1 MGMSP
6 KTQKDVIK
14 NKISSSTI
22 HNNNKL
28 FAQSPS
34 VNNNLS
40 NLYNSSN
47 NSISSVNLHDN
58 STIVIHNNHNNNNNN
73 IMSSSKMDVIKSKR
87 FTQSRRSSVTSSIAY
102 SLTEDGDES
111 SSSSSYK
118 LDHIPSS
125 PIGMDFRVGFSIQNL
140 TGQPIRYLQEWEG
153 SRRTVQYLNHNERG
167 LLNFVASKSVI
178 RNNIAIEETFDVQLE
193 HNTLRGNCYSTSSNS
208 NINNSRKTRRGNSV
222 ALQISGY
229 KWLSSIQADVLGVN
243 YQELDTVVGKV
254 KPSFVCK
261 NWRID
266 NALKLMVEVVPFC
279 GGRMLKLSS
288 VFKIK
293 NNTKHK
299 LKILAKEGFSSSFL
313 SSSASASTYNTST
326 AAVAAAGGIIEV
338 GDEKDIPF
346 YLDAGDLFHIP
357 IPLLRRSALSSQG
370 KSLGYLYL
378 QPYDISPIE
387 EELLFRPNCHVGSVE
402 YTTDPIN
409 LFQTIQRSYDII
421 DNNNI
426 NNTKNNN
433 SNGNSG
439 SIKMNSDSYL
449 SSSSTKDRFFQLI
462 CPIHPRVINKRSPS
476 QRTSGLNSN
485 QHHQKQQHQQQHS
498 LQQSYQQQQQQ
509 QQQQN
514 DNITDYDRHEFMS
527 RSSSVVGSNKLP
539 PFCYCI
545 EVQKDQ
551 VSSSDVQ
558 KEMLPTSLSRF
569 FYNQRDHH
577 GISSPS
583 NFTISTYYY
592 YCLFYYHC
600 ISQASSL

>member
-1 MGMSP
+1 MMMMGMSP
-6 KTQKDVIK
+6 KTQKDLILVK
-14 NKISSSTI
+14 NKTSSTI
-22 HNNNKL
+22 QNNYKL
-28 FAQSPS
+28 FTQSPS
-34 VNNNLS
+34 VNYNLS
-40 NLYNSSN
+40 NLYYSSN

-58 STIVIHNNHNNNNNN
+58 SNSTIGIHKNNNNNN
-73 IMSSSKMDVIKSKR
+73 TSIMSNDKIDVIKSKR
-87 FTQSRRSSVTSSIAY
+87 FTQSRRSSVTNSIAY

-140 TGQPIRYLQEWEG
+140 TGQPVRYLQEWEG

-193 HNTLRGNCYSTSSNS
+193 HNTLRGNCYSASS
-208 NINNSRKTRRGNSV
+208 NINSNSSRKTRRGNSV

-243 YQELDTVVGKV
+243 YQELDTVVGKI

-313 SSSASASTYNTST
+313 STSASASNRGNYMTYSTST
-326 AAVAAAGGIIEV
+326 AAAGGIVEV

-387 EELLFRPNCHVGSVE
+387 EELLFRPNCNVGSVE

-421 DNNNI
+421 DS
-426 NNTKNNN
+426 NNTMNNN

-439 SIKMNSDSYL
+439 SIKMNSDSYV

-462 CPIHPRVINKRSPS
+462 CPIHPRAINKRSPS
-476 QRTSGLNSN
+476 QRASGLNSN

-498 LQQSYQQQQQQ
+498 LQQSYQQQ

-583 NFTISTYYY
+583 NFTISSYYY
-592 YCLFYYHC
+592 YC
-600 ISQASSL
+600 

>member
-1 MGMSP
+1 MMMGMSP
-6 KTQKDVIK
+6 KTQKDLVK
-14 NKISSSTI
+14 NKTSSTI
-22 HNNNKL
+22 HNNYKL

-40 NLYNSSN
+40 NLYYSSN

-58 STIVIHNNHNNNNNN
+58 SAIVIHNNNYNNNTN
-73 IMSSSKMDVIKSKR
+73 IMSNNKMDVIKSKR

-140 TGQPIRYLQEWEG
+140 TGQPVRYLQEWEG

-193 HNTLRGNCYSTSSNS
+193 HNTLRGNSYSASSNS
-208 NINNSRKTRRGNSV
+208 NSNSSRKTRRGNSV

-243 YQELDTVVGKV
+243 YQELDTVVGKM
-254 KPSFVCK
+254 KPTFVCK

-313 SSSASASTYNTST
+313 SSSASASNRGNYVTYNTST
-326 AAVAAAGGIIEV
+326 AAGGIVEV

-387 EELLFRPNCHVGSVE
+387 EELLFRPNCNVGSVE

-421 DNNNI
+421 DSNNS
-426 NNTKNNN
+426 NNTMNNN

-439 SIKMNSDSYL
+439 SIKMNSDSYV

-485 QHHQKQQHQQQHS
+485 QHHQKQQHQKQNS
-498 LQQSYQQQQQQ
+498 LQQSYQQQ

-527 RSSSVVGSNKLP
+527 RTSSVIGSNKLP

-583 NFTISTYYY
+583 NFTISSYYY
-592 YCLFYYHC
+592 YC
-600 ISQASSL
+600 

>member
-1 MGMSP
+1 MELDFNDEMMMMGMSP
-6 KTQKDVIK
+6 KTQKDIILLK
-14 NKISSSTI
+14 NKGSSTADNI
-22 HNNNKL
+22 NNNNNNRL
-28 FAQSPS
+28 SLQSNS
-34 VNNNLS
+34 VNNNLN
-40 NLYNSSN
+40 NLYYSSN
-47 NSISSVNLHDN
+47 NSISSVNPH
-58 STIVIHNNHNNNNNN
+58 SAIVNPNNNNNN
-73 IMSSSKMDVIKSKR
+73 NNNKIDAIKTKR
-87 FTQSRRSSVTSSIAY
+87 LTQSRRNSVASSVAY
-102 SLTEDGDES
+102 SITEDGDES

-125 PIGMDFRVGFSIQNL
+125 PIGMEFRVGFSIQNL
-140 TGQPIRYLQEWEG
+140 TGQPVRYLQEWEG

-193 HNTLRGNCYSTSSNS
+193 HNTLKGSYNNNNNSSS
-208 NINNSRKTRRGNSV
+208 NINSNRKTRRGNSV

-243 YQELDTVVGKV
+243 YQELDTVVGKI
-254 KPSFVCK
+254 KPTFVCK

-266 NALKLMVEVVPFC
+266 NALKLMVEAVPFC

-313 SSSASASTYNTST
+313 SSSSSNRGNYMSYNTST
-326 AAVAAAGGIIEV
+326 TAAGATAATGGIVEV

-421 DNNNI
+421 DSNNSNSSNNTMNNN
-426 NNTKNNN
+426 
-433 SNGNSG
+433 NGNSG

-476 QRTSGLNSN
+476 KRTSGLNSN
-485 QHHQKQQHQQQHS
+485 QHQQQTP
-498 LQQSYQQQQQQ
+498 QQSYQQK

-527 RSSSVVGSNKLP
+527 RSSVVGSNKLP

-551 VSSSDVQ
+551 VSSSDEQ
-558 KEMLPTSLSRF
+558 KEMLPTSSSLSRF
-569 FYNQRDHH
+569 FYNQRDNH
-577 GISSPS
+577 GMSSPS

-592 YCLFYYHC
+592 NC
-600 ISQASSL
+600 